1 MAKIVLSAAG
11 SAGDIFPMIA
21 LASELRARGHAPVVA
36 TMAEYRSL
44 IENLGVGFRA
54 LRPSQEEVERALG
67 VDTPKLV
74 RLTTHPSSGLEFA
87 VRRIAMPFLVSSYED
102 MREACSD
109 AQLVITHTSA
119 FGARLAAEKLD
130 VPWLSAV
137 LAPFAFMSSYD
148 PPLFLA
154 SRTLAEI
161 RRIFGGSFERSVLHV
176 LKLASLPWTDT
187 YRRLREELGLPQ
199 RANPLFEGQ
208 FSPLGTL
215 ALYSKYFGSLQRDFP
230 SATTLTGFCYFD
242 GGGTLTPAVERFLA
256 AGKPPVVFTIGSA
269 LVHEPRRFFETAA
282 EATGVLGERAIL
294 LAGSYARQ
302 AHGLASRDVL
312 VTGDYVPHAQI
323 FKRAATIVHHGGIG
337 TTAQALRSGRPQLVV
352 PYSADQPDNADR
364 LERMGVARSIPIGQF
379 SPRRAVIE
387 LDRLSTPAYVRRA
400 RRAAE
405 NLASENGPA
414 AAADVIERVLAGK
427 SARRIGA
434 I

>member
-21 LASELRARGHAPVVA
+21 LAAELRARGHAPVMA
-36 TMAEYRSL
+36 TQAEYRSL
-44 IENLGVGFRA
+44 IEEQGVGFRA
-54 LRPSQEEVERALG
+54 LRPSQEDVERALG

-87 VRRIAMPFLVSSYED
+87 VKRIAMPFLVSSYQD
-102 MREACSD
+102 MREACQD

-130 VPWLSAV
+130 IPWLSAV

-154 SRTLAEI
+154 SRTLSEM
-161 RRIFGGSFERSVLHV
+161 RRIFGGSVERAFLHV

-187 YRRLREELGLPQ
+187 YRRLREELGLSPQ
-199 RANPLFEGQ
+199 ANPLFDGQ

-215 ALYSKYFGSLQRDFP
+215 ALYSKHFGSVQRDFP
-230 SATTLTGFCYFD
+230 RATTLTGFCYYD
-242 GGGTLTPAVERFLA
+242 GGGLISADVERFLS
-256 AGKPPVVFTIGSA
+256 AGKPPLVFTIGSA

-282 EATGVLGERAIL
+282 EATTTLGDRAIL

-302 AHGLASRDVL
+302 ARHLASRDIL

-323 FKRAATIVHHGGIG
+323 FRRAATVVHHGGIG
-337 TTAQALRSGRPQLVV
+337 TTAQALRAGRPQLVV

-379 SPRRAVIE
+379 NPRRATFE
-387 LDRLSTPAYVRRA
+387 LDRLATPAYIRRA
-400 RRAAE
+400 RRTAE
-405 NLASENGPA
+405 NMASENGPA
-414 AAADVIERVLAGK
+414 AAADIIERVLAGK
-427 SARRIGA
+427 GARRFG
-434 I
+434 

>member
-11 SAGDIFPMIA
+11 SAGDIYPMIA
-21 LASELRARGHAPVVA
+21 LAAELRARGHAPVMA
-36 TMAEYRSL
+36 TMAEYRAA
-44 IENLGVGFRA
+44 IEAQGIGFRA

-74 RLTTHPSSGLEFA
+74 RLTTHPSTGLEFA

-102 MREACSD
+102 MREACAD

-130 VPWLSAV
+130 IPWLSAV
-137 LAPFAFMSSYD
+137 LAPFAFMSTYD

-161 RRIFGGSFERSVLHV
+161 RRIFGGGFERAVLHV
-176 LKLASLPWTDT
+176 VKLASLPWTDT

-199 RANPLFEGQ
+199 QANPLFEGQ
-208 FSPLGTL
+208 FSPFGTL
-215 ALYSKYFGSLQRDFP
+215 ALYSKHFGSVQRDFP
-230 SATTLTGFCYFD
+230 RATALTGFCYYD
-242 GGGTLTPAVERFLA
+242 GGGELSPELERFLSN
-256 AGKPPVVFTIGSA
+256 GRPPLVFTIGSA

-282 EATGVLGERAIL
+282 EATQITGNRAIL

-302 AHGLASRDVL
+302 ARGLASRDIL

-323 FKRAATIVHHGGIG
+323 FQRAATIVHHGGIG
-337 TTAQALRSGRPQLVV
+337 TTAQALRAGRPQLVI

-379 SPRRAVIE
+379 NQRRAAFEITK
-387 LDRLSTPAYVRRA
+387 LDTPAYVRRA
-400 RRAAE
+400 RRAAQ
-405 NLASENGPA
+405 NVGTENGPA
-414 AAADVIERVLAGK
+414 AAADIIERVLAGRN
-427 SARRIGA
+427 ALRYG
-434 I
+434 

>member
-21 LASELRARGHAPVVA
+21 LAAELRARGHAPVMA
-36 TMAEYRSL
+36 TMAEYRPM
-44 IENLGVGFRA
+44 IEAQGIGFRA

-102 MREACSD
+102 MREACQD

-130 VPWLSAV
+130 IPWLSAV
-137 LAPFAFMSSYD
+137 LAPFAFMSTYD

-161 RRIFGGSFERSVLHV
+161 RRIFGGGFERAVLHV
-176 LKLASLPWTDT
+176 VKLASLPWTDT

-199 RANPLFEGQ
+199 QANPLFEGQ
-208 FSPLGTL
+208 FSPFGTL
-215 ALYSKYFGSLQRDFP
+215 ALYSKHFGSVQRDFP
-230 SATTLTGFCYFD
+230 SATSITGFCYYD
-242 GGGTLTPAVERFLA
+242 GGGALAPELERFLS
-256 AGKPPVVFTIGSA
+256 AGRPPLVFTIGSA
-269 LVHEPRRFFETAA
+269 LVHEPRSFFETAA
-282 EATGVLGERAIL
+282 EAAQITASRAIL

-302 AHGLASRDVL
+302 ARPLASRDIL

-323 FKRAATIVHHGGIG
+323 FQRASTIVHHGGIG
-337 TTAQALRSGRPQLVV
+337 TTAQALRAGRPQLVI

-379 SPRRAVIE
+379 NQRRAAFE
-387 LDRLSTPAYVRRA
+387 LTKLDTPAYIRRA
-400 RRAAE
+400 RRTAL
-405 NLASENGPA
+405 NLATENGPG
-414 AAADVIERVLAGK
+414 AAADIVERVLAGK
-427 SARRIGA
+427 SARRFG
-434 I
+434 